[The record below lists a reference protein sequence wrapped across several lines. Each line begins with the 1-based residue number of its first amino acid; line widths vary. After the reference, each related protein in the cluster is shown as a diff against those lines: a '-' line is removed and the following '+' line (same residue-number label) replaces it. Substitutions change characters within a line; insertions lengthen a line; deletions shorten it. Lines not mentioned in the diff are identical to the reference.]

1 LDTRLGNLL
10 FIGAAICTIV
20 SLFMI
25 YRITVT
31 GDPNQEWIIWISVT
45 IGFILFGGS
54 FLMDRKNKP
63 IPPPVP

>member
-1 LDTRLGNLL
+1 M

-20 SLFMI
+20 SVFMI

-31 GDPNQEWIIWISVT
+31 NDASQEWIIWISVT

-54 FLMDRKNKP
+54 FLTDRKNKP
-63 IPPPVP
+63 IPQPFQDEVKA